1 MCQCKPV
8 SESPSVAAA
17 TPVPYAKGGGPN
29 LIPVTP
35 NQIPVTPNVI
45 PVTVPPPFRT
55 RCMHPFLKFHRISQS
70 QHSTQSFVLCL
81 AFFRGLS
88 HLEHCL
94 PFPHV
99 TIGLLPRPHTYPP
112 VIWVLHHC
120 IASLVPSPPASPSV
134 VPRRAFFHWLI
145 ILLEHCSPIPLGE
158 GALRPLFPAPLQLS
172 FEQLHCITIS
182 FSSFRFIFFLGWL
195 SAVGSYS

>member
-1 MCQCKPV
+1 MPIQTNLSV
-8 SESPSVAAA
+8 SIESLSVATA

-70 QHSTQSFVLCL
+70 QHSTQSFVPCL

-99 TIGLLPRPHTYPP
+99 TIGLLRRPPH
-112 VIWVLHHC
+112 I
-120 IASLVPSPPASPSV
+120 SPC
-134 VPRRAFFHWLI
+134 H
-145 ILLEHCSPIPLGE
+145 LGFT
-158 GALRPLFPAPLQLS
+158 P
-172 FEQLHCITIS
+172 LHC
-182 FSSFRFIFFLGWL
+182 FSCPLSSGQPICRSSSGFLPL
-195 SAVGSYS
+195 AHHLA